1 MCALEKRSLTCIE
14 KIWQADHA
22 PGGFPTLHTHTISY
36 TIFLYAIHT
45 YLKWSAKAPPIVYSQ
60 HTASSSSDCDSWSF
74 FGFIQQVDAA
84 RYTMLIIYLSF
95 VCFVCHFCDRFVCRL
110 FPPVANRN
118 IRLKFHMTWLIREL
132 CSTSFKVVDGVK
144 ELRRHKETAEGHKIH
159 IIATLVDLERPN

>member
-1 MCALEKRSLTCIE
+1 MCALEKRSLTCKE

-36 TIFLYAIHT
+36 TIFLSVHT

-95 VCFVCHFCDRFVCRL
+95 VCFVCYFCDRFVCRF
-110 FPPVANRN
+110 FPPLLIETSDWSFTWRDSSENGAQRVSKWLMV
-118 IRLKFHMTWLIREL
+118 LKNFGDIKKLP
-132 CSTSFKVVDGVK
+132 KVT
-144 ELRRHKETAEGHKIH
+144 RSI
-159 IIATLVDLERPN
+159 